1 MRMALSTKPYIGSRD
16 FFPDDMNFRN
26 WMFGVQ
32 RDWCRL
38 YGYQEYAAPLIEPI
52 ELYRAKSSE
61 EIVNE
66 QVYRF
71 IDRGEREVA
80 IRPELT
86 PTLARM
92 AAQRLQDIPRP
103 LRWFNVG
110 NFMRYERPGRG
121 RLREFYQLNV
131 DLLGSNS
138 AMADAEVLMLA
149 VDILRAYGAGPEQFL
164 VRYSDRRLLESY
176 FSELSSDALRKVSR
190 AIDKREK
197 IKPEEFEQLL
207 SEACPDTALR
217 SRVPGFLE
225 LTVDDLQNAAEQGE
239 LDPEAAERIR
249 GIRDILQS
257 RGYADELRFDPG
269 IVRGFDY
276 YTGFIFEIY
285 DLHPENNRALFGG
298 GRYDR
303 LVGLFGKE
311 DIPAVG
317 FGMGDVTLEN
327 FIRTHNLVPAALQ
340 ASEGVYLTLMSDELK
355 DATLQLAMELRAAGI
370 ECEAALEP
378 TKKFGKQFELADRK

>member
-1 MRMALSTKPYIGSRD
+1 MALSTKPYIGSRD

-207 SEACPDTALR
+207 SEACPDAALR
-217 SRVPGFLE
+217 SRLPGFLE
-225 LTVDDLQNAAEQGE
+225 LSVDDLQNAAEQGE

-249 GIRDILQS
+249 G
-257 RGYADELRFDPG
+257 
-269 IVRGFDY
+269 
-276 YTGFIFEIY
+276 
-285 DLHPENNRALFGG
+285 
-298 GRYDR
+298 
-303 LVGLFGKE
+303 
-311 DIPAVG
+311 
-317 FGMGDVTLEN
+317 
-327 FIRTHNLVPAALQ
+327 
-340 ASEGVYLTLMSDELK
+340 
-355 DATLQLAMELRAAGI
+355 
-370 ECEAALEP
+370 
-378 TKKFGKQFELADRK
+378 